1 MAAPSNTKW
10 GSTVGGYGRIGI
22 SATTSST
29 STQTTVHVE
38 VWFWS
43 KYSVSDS
50 SNKYYYNNNATSA
63 TTLIGSKT
71 IKTTVSS
78 GSGWSTSNQVMLAE
92 ADATYSRG
100 TSNKTINCA
109 AKLSGVDRVGGTM
122 YATASYSI
130 PKLTS
135 YTVSFNANGGSG
147 APGSQTKWYGKTLT
161 LSSTKPSRT
170 GYSFLGWSTSS
181 TATSAT
187 YAAGGSYTAN
197 ASDVLYAVWKA
208 NTYAVKYNAN
218 GGSGAPASQT
228 KTYGRTLKLSS
239 TKPTRT
245 NYTFKGWATSAS
257 STSVAYA
264 AGASYTKNAAI
275 TLYAVWELAYTKPRI
290 TSFTVARCNSS
301 GEVSDSGTY
310 AIVKFS
316 WACDKTVSSIKIE
329 YKQSTAST
337 YSAVTVTGTGTSG
350 TVSKVIGGSLSTEY
364 LYNIRVTV
372 ADASGNSNSIKNIE
386 AAFYIID
393 IYKDGKGIAFG
404 KPSEISGTMD
414 SNIYAR
420 FRKNVY
426 LQNGV
431 NIHGYNSNGYAR
443 SLVLLNSANN
453 YHFGAGSYDNSDGQA
468 FYSGNKMSLRSRQN
482 VTIYAPSQGINGRN
496 FGENKVLWSGVWWPN
511 ETQKGNLSE
520 SILAQPNGVV
530 FAISRYYPDTGE
542 AGNVNW
548 TYYFVPKYHVKA
560 HNGTGIFMCN
570 AYYGVRKYIYV
581 SATSFVGHA
590 DNDAGK
596 SSTNGVAYDNRN
608 YVLRYVIGV

>member
-29 STQTTVHVE
+29 STKTTVHVE

-63 TTLIGSKT
+63 TTLIGSRN

-130 PKLTS
+130 PKLAS

-187 YAAGGSYTAN
+187 YAAGSSYTAN

-208 NTYAVKYNAN
+208 NTYTVKYNAN

-228 KTYGRTLKLSS
+228 KTYGKTLTLSS
-239 TKPTRT
+239 TKPKRT

-290 TSFTVARCNSS
+290 TNFTVARCNSS
-301 GEVSDSGTY
+301 GKVSDSGTY

-329 YKQSTAST
+329 YKQSTASK

-364 LYNIRVTV
+364 IYNIRVTV
-372 ADASGNSNSIKNIE
+372 ADASGSSNSSKNIE
-386 AAFYIID
+386 AAFYIMD
-393 IYKDGKGIAFG
+393 IYKDGKGIAIG
-404 KPSEISGTMD
+404 KPSTETGVMDVNLLVKKRKGTYYNNGAWIYGYDTSGASQALVGIST
-414 SNIYAR
+414 SN
-420 FRKNVY
+420 N
-426 LQNGV
+426 
-431 NIHGYNSNGYAR
+431 H
-443 SLVLLNSANN
+443 
-453 YHFGAGSYDNSDGQA
+453 HFGSGGYDHSVSNTY
-468 FYSGNKMSLRSRQN
+468 YSGNKVHIRSRQN

-496 FGENKVLWSGVWWPN
+496 FGENKVLWSGVYWPS
-511 ETQKGNLSE
+511 ESQTCTLSE
-520 SILAQPNGVV
+520 AISAQPNGVIFV
-530 FAISRYYPDTGE
+530 FVGYNPS
-542 AGNVNW
+542 AGTTKNAEF
-548 TYYFVPKYHVKA
+548 TTYFVPKYHTKA
-560 HNGTGIFMCN
+560 HNGVGIQMSDP
-570 AYYGVRKYIYV
+570 YYGTRKYLYV
-581 SATSFVGHA
+581 NDTKVVGHTI
-590 DNDAGK
+590 NDESG
-596 SSTNGVAYDNRN
+596 SGNGVKYNN
-608 YVLRYVIGV
+608 KNHVLRYIIGV